1 MPTGCRKR
9 GKKSVLE
16 ILDEIDDDE
25 LNLHGLSNTGKE
37 NAVGKELDEDSVG
50 SKDEYDEEV
59 DEEVEVMEEEV
70 VEEVEVE
77 DVVMLT
83 PPRTGGKKRKRRSEG
98 EYMLC
103 FEHAYESNDW

>member
-1 MPTGCRKR
+1 MPTGHRKR

-16 ILDEIDDDE
+16 VLDEIDDDE
-25 LNLHGLSNTGKE
+25 LNIHGLSNTGE
-37 NAVGKELDEDSVG
+37 EHAVGKELDEDSVG

-59 DEEVEVMEEEV
+59 DEEVEVMGEEE
-70 VEEVEVE
+70 EE